1 MSKPSPQTGA
11 KRALVDIVHNEV
23 TAWIVL
29 AMSLGITVAGWYVAR
44 QAVQRNVEERFQF
57 EAQDASIRI
66 QTRMRDYEQALRSG
80 AALFKTMGTV
90 NRQQWADYVASL
102 KLQAALPGI
111 QGFGYAIF
119 LKPDELAAHVQSVRA
134 EGLPDYTV
142 SPPGQRDYY
151 SSIVFLE
158 PQDERNRRA
167 VGFDMYSDPVRKAA
181 MDKAMDSNSTAVS
194 GLVQLRQ
201 ENGVDPQAG
210 FLMYL
215 PVYRKDA
222 PHSTPDERRQA
233 IRGFVY
239 SPFRTKDLMTGVLGT
254 QKAAAVHFRLYDDAV
269 EAPEHLLYDSSDGMS
284 TEATAEQLQYR
295 DTLEL
300 PGRQWLVVY
309 DATPALL
316 ESVPTSTPRLVL
328 IAGTLIDTLLFASI
342 ASLARQR
349 RLLNRHNRALQASE
363 AKFTGL
369 VEGLQSQFAFLR
381 LDAHGR
387 VTYLSPTLRDLLGL
401 PDLAL
406 GEQMLSVIHQS
417 APGSDLA
424 RAIGLTLASRVNTK
438 FIREVTSEG
447 RDDRVVEGFNHAV
460 MGLDGQLQ
468 SVECVVHDITLR
480 QANERELDHYRLK
493 LQDLVLERTRELQMA
508 NQAKSQFLANMSHE
522 IRTPLHAIIGLNS
535 LLLGQ
540 DQDAETREKLLQSQA
555 ESRRLLAM
563 VDDVLSFT
571 RIESGALKL
580 EPSPFS
586 LRDLMAHILKYHERE
601 SKLQG
606 VPISLAIDPAVPD
619 QLEGDPVRYR
629 QILNILLSNALKF
642 SRQGTI
648 QLSIAVQ
655 ANRGSGL
662 ILLTE
667 VRDQG
672 IGLDP
677 ALLPRL
683 IQPFEQV
690 DNTATREYGGMGLG
704 LALGNKLIELMGGT
718 LSLESTPGAG
728 SCFRFTSRMQVHA
741 VQTKAGPLSPAEEAG
756 ASAAL
761 DNRHVLVVED
771 NRLNQQV
778 IKALLGR
785 MNIRVSVVENGLEAV
800 TTVRNDTSI
809 ELVLMDVHMPVM
821 NGLDATREIR
831 RLPGVAGTL
840 PIIALTAAA
849 MQEDEAACRDA
860 GMNDYLTKPVN
871 LGMLSKTLLK
881 FIGPRRPASEL
892 T

>member
-1 MSKPSPQTGA
+1 MSKPSRRTSA
-11 KRALVDIVHNEV
+11 KHALVDIVHNEV

-44 QAVQRNVEERFQF
+44 QAVERNLAERFQF
-57 EAQDASIRI
+57 ETQDATIRI

-80 AALFKTMGTV
+80 AALFKTMDTV
-90 NRQQWADYVASL
+90 NRQQWADYVSNL
-102 KLQAALPGI
+102 RLQAVLPGI
-111 QGFGYAIF
+111 QGLGYAAF
-119 LKPDELAAHVQSVRA
+119 LKPGELDSHIQSVRS
-134 EGLPDYTV
+134 EGFPDYTV
-142 SPPGQRDYY
+142 TPPGQRDHY

-158 PQDERNRRA
+158 PFDVRNQRA
-167 VGFDMYSDPVRKAA
+167 FGFDMYSDPVRKAA

-210 FLMYL
+210 FLMYQ
-215 PVYRKDA
+215 PVYRKNVPFA
-222 PHSTPDERRQA
+222 TPDERRHA
-233 IRGFVY
+233 IQGYVF
-239 SPFRTKDLMTGVLGT
+239 SPFRTKDLMTGVLGL

-269 EAPEHLLYDSSDGMS
+269 EAPEHLLYDSTDSADQVPVAQRL
-284 TEATAEQLQYR
+284 EHREN
-295 DTLEL
+295 LEL
-300 PGRQWLVVY
+300 PGRTWLVVY
-309 DATPALL
+309 EATPALL
-316 ESVPTSTPRLVL
+316 ASVPSNTPRLVL
-328 IAGTLIDTLLFASI
+328 IAGTLIDALLFASI

-349 RLLNRHNRALQASE
+349 RLLDRHNRALQASE

-387 VTYLSPTLRDLLGL
+387 VTYLSPTLKNLLGL

-406 GEQMLSVIHQS
+406 GEQVLSVIHET
-417 APGSDLA
+417 APGSELA
-424 RAIGLTLASRVNTK
+424 KAIGLTLANRVNSK
-438 FIREVTSEG
+438 FIRDVVTPDQ
-447 RDDRVVEGFNHAV
+447 DDRVVEGFIHAV
-460 MGLDGQLQ
+460 VGPDGQLQ

-480 QANERELDHYRLK
+480 QANERELEHYRLK

-540 DQDAETREKLLQSQA
+540 NQDAETREKLLQSQA

-580 EPSPFS
+580 EPSQFS
-586 LRDLMAHILKYHERE
+586 LRDLMAHVLKSLERE
-601 SKLQG
+601 AKLQG
-606 VPISLAIDPAVPD
+606 VPVTLTLDPAVPD
-619 QLEGDPVRYR
+619 PLEGDPVRYR
-629 QILNILLSNALKF
+629 QVLNILLSNALKF
-642 SRQGTI
+642 SRQGTVHVHISI
-648 QLSIAVQ
+648 QGNLGSSIT
-655 ANRGSGL
+655 L
-662 ILLTE
+662 MTE

-704 LALGNKLIELMGGT
+704 LALGNKLIELMGGA

-728 SCFRFTSRMQVHA
+728 SCFRFTCRMHVHA
-741 VQTKAGPLSPAEEAG
+741 VQAPSGLLTHGDD
-756 ASAAL
+756 ASAPGAL

-785 MNIRVSVVENGLEAV
+785 MNIRVSVVENGQEAV
-800 TTVRNDTSI
+800 MAVRNDHSI

-821 NGLDATREIR
+821 NGLDATRDIR
-831 RLPGVAGTL
+831 RLPGSAATL

-849 MQEDEAACRDA
+849 MQEDEAACREA

-881 FIGPRRPASEL
+881 FLGRRSPASES